1 MPWSFDSTA
10 ATFDSTLYT
19 LDGLSP
25 SGGGGGPTSGARA
38 MAQYLFGPGQAWGT
52 PISDAS
58 GNAIAVPSPILF
70 AAAQDVSID
79 MGFETKLL
87 HGTGQFPLA
96 VGRGKGKVSGKI
108 KNAQVNGALWNS
120 IVFGQTLT
128 NGIYNAVYDTA
139 GALIPGTPFQV
150 TPTVPSSGTWVS
162 DLAVRNAAGAP
173 MTRVASSP
181 ATGQYSVS
189 AGVYTFAAADTGLRV
204 FIDYLYTATST
215 AAKRST
221 VVNVAMGNAA
231 RPQHQL
237 PGQGLARAAAELH
250 RDQAQHRDE
259 ARRFRDA

>member
-1 MPWSFDSTA
+1 
-10 ATFDSTLYT
+10 
-19 LDGLSP
+19 
-25 SGGGGGPTSGARA
+25 

-52 PISDAS
+52 PVSDAS

-128 NGIYNAVYDTA
+128 NGIYSAVYDTS
-139 GALIPGTPFQV
+139 GALIPATPFQI
-150 TPTVPSSGTWVS
+150 TPTVPSSGTWSS
-162 DLAVRNAAGAP
+162 DLSVRNAAGFP
-173 MTRVASSP
+173 MTRVASTP
-181 ATGQYSVS
+181 AAGQYSVA

-204 FIDYLYTATST
+204 FIDFLYTATST
-215 AAKRST
+215 AGPKRST
-221 VVNVAMGNAA
+221 VVNVAMGNAPVF
-231 RPQHQL
+231 RLDLNINYLGKSLMVTL
-237 PGQGLARAAAELH
+237 PNCIATKLNLATKLDDFAMPEFDFESFA
-250 RDQAQHRDE
+250 
-259 ARRFRDA
+259 DASGNVLTYGTSE